1 MLNFDDVVKENI
13 KEHNPNWSQILDNL
27 RKILIIGDSRSNPLF
42 NLINQQTDI
51 DKIYLYAKDPHEA
64 DTYFF
69 LGKKRKSTDLKHF
82 NDSKTFIEYSNDM
95 DNVYKNIEDYN
106 SNKNHKILIV
116 FDDMIDDILSN
127 KKLNPIV
134 TELFIRDRKLS
145 ISLVLNKLSYFAVSK
160 NIRLNSTPYFLM

>member
-1 MLNFDDVVKENI
+1 MLKI
-13 KEHNPNWSQILDNL
+13 HMKQIH
-27 RKILIIGDSRSNPLF
+27 I
-42 NLINQQTDI
+42 
-51 DKIYLYAKDPHEA
+51 
-64 DTYFF
+64 FF